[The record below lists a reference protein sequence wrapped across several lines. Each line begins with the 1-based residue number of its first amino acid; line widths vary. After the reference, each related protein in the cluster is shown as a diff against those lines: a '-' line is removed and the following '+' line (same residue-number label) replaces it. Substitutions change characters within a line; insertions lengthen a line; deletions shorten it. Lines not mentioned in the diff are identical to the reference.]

1 MQFHMGSWNVWKE
14 ITSLSVST
22 QKVQTNASGE
32 NNYLLLWLYL
42 SKFFFFFLRYS
53 SNQLRFK
60 LAHLSAWLCFEFFA
74 FHIVDFNWSILLNMV
89 ELVCLCLW

>member
-42 SKFFFFFLRYS
+42 SKFFFFLRYS